1 MKSTILKL
9 AVSAACLSGAAPA
22 FANLVYNTG
31 TQTTGTGL
39 GAVMTVVTVKD
50 NANPGPKSDG
60 IESGCVSYQSG
71 AMTQA
76 CLLGLVGGDNTSG
89 SAGNNI
95 YPINTI
101 TGLTSAAQL
110 GFTVNVS
117 EIDNVATLTGLYLS
131 LYNTST
137 GATGVYSYDFAT
149 LGPLNLFNG
158 GGIGQSG
165 QNQFTLDSA
174 QASLALGVC
183 PTADLLAGRCIV
195 GGGIQFAS
203 GTTDSAQE
211 TVYVGAFERDDGV
224 GGPGGNEGEVPEP
237 GSVALLGVGALALTM
252 LRRRY
257 DAKK

>member
-1 MKSTILKL
+1 MKSTVLKL
-9 AVSAACLSGAAPA
+9 AVSAAFLTGAAPA
-22 FANLVYNTG
+22 FANLVYNAG

-60 IESGCVSYQSG
+60 VESGCVSYESG

-76 CLLGLVGGDNTSG
+76 CLLGLIGGDNTSG

-101 TGLTSAAQL
+101 TGLTSADQL

-117 EIDNVATLTGLYLS
+117 EIDDVATLTGLYLS
-131 LYNTST
+131 LYNTDT
-137 GATGVYSYDFAT
+137 GAIGVYSYDFAT
-149 LGPLNLFNG
+149 LGSLDLFNG

-165 QNQFTLDSA
+165 QNQFTLDDA
-174 QASLALGVC
+174 QALQALGVC
-183 PTADLLAGRCIV
+183 PTAALLAGQCIV

-203 GTTDSAQE
+203 GTQE
-211 TVYVGAFERDDGV
+211 TVYVGAFERDDGT
-224 GGPGGNEGEVPEP
+224 GGPGGGEVPEP
-237 GSVALLGVGALALTM
+237 GSVALLGAGALALSA

-257 DAKK
+257 GKRK

>member
-9 AVSAACLSGAAPA
+9 AVSAACLTGAAPA
-22 FANLVYNTG
+22 FANLIYQTG
-31 TQTTGTGL
+31 TQNTGTGL

-60 IESGCVSYQSG
+60 IESGCVSYESG
-71 AMTQA
+71 AMTQT
-76 CLLGLVGGDNTSG
+76 CLLGLIGGDNTSG

-101 TGLTSAAQL
+101 AGLTSAAEL

-131 LYNTST
+131 LYNTAT
-137 GATGVYSYDFAT
+137 GAIGIYSYDFAT
-149 LGPLNLFNG
+149 LGPLDLVNG

-165 QNQFTLDSA
+165 ENQFTLDDA
-174 QASLALGVC
+174 QAAQALGVC
-183 PTADLLAGRCIV
+183 PTVDLLAGRCIV

-211 TVYVGAFERDDGV
+211 TVYVGAFDRDGT
-224 GGPGGNEGEVPEP
+224 GGPGGGEVPEP
-237 GSVALLGVGALALTM
+237 GSVALLGAGVLALSA
-252 LRRRY
+252 LRRRRG
-257 DAKK
+257 KHQ